1 MSQRMNLYVDSI
13 NDCGLNRLFIFA
25 AKFVNLCTRL
35 TAEPF
40 IIQFKLGLSLH
51 HLIVGPARLS
61 LRGYLQLYLSRTLY
75 RFALFIY
82 NNIF

>member
-25 AKFVNLCTRL
+25 SEFVNSCTRL

-40 IIQFKLGLSLH
+40 IIQFKLGLFLH

-75 RFALFIY
+75 QFALCIY